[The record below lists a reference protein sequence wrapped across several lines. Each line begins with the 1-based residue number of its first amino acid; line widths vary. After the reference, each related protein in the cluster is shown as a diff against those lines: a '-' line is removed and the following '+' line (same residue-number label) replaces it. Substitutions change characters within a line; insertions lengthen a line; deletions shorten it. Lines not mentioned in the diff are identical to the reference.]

1 MVVAAAFLTVFMVM
15 FVVVIVMMVVLMLL
29 GCMYDLS
36 QYLSRQR
43 VAVLHD
49 RQQLRTGQLIPG
61 SRHDAGI
68 LVVLAQQGNDLL
80 QTVFL
85 DKLGTGEQ
93 DSTRVLD
100 LIEEELAE
108 VLGVHLGL
116 LGIDNRDKA
125 VEDDRLVLCNALHGS
140 DDVGQL
146 ADARGLDQDAR
157 RVVGLDDFLQCLAE
171 VTDQRAADAAR
182 VHFGDLD
189 TGILEEAAVNADLT
203 ELVLDQHDLFTL
215 ERFGQQAA
223 DQGRLARA
231 QETGNNINLGHKKR
245 PLSKRLKN
253 SSAPII
259 PRLRQKIKGVFVNR
273 VEKLV
278 KGNNGAENM
287 PGACVP
293 RAWGFRTCRRRPAG
307 RLLRF
312 RLRPMHRRRRSQPER

>member
-29 GCMYDLS
+29 SRVHDLS

-49 RQQLRTGQLIPG
+49 RQQLRTGQLIPR
-61 SRHDAGI
+61 SRHDTSI
-68 LVVLAQQGNDLL
+68 LVVLAQQGNDLF

-93 DSTRVLD
+93 DGTRVLD
-100 LIEEELAE
+100 LIEEEFAE

-116 LGIDNRDKA
+116 LGVDNRDKA

-146 ADARGLDQDAR
+146 ADTRGLDQNAC

-182 VHFGDLD
+182 VHLGDLD
-189 TGILEEAAVNADLT
+189 TGILEEAAVNADLA

-307 RLLRF
+307 RLLRS